1 MLLMPAL
8 KPLSVRAALGINTI
22 IVVMMKQASPLG
34 VRIRHVVVVQ
44 VIRDGRRVV
53 LVSGAPPKMH
63 HLQ

>member
-1 MLLMPAL
+1 MPAL
-8 KPLSVRAALGINTI
+8 KPLSVRAALCINTI
-22 IVVMMKQASPLG
+22 IVVMMKQTSPLG
-34 VRIRHVVVVQ
+34 VRIRHVVVVVVP